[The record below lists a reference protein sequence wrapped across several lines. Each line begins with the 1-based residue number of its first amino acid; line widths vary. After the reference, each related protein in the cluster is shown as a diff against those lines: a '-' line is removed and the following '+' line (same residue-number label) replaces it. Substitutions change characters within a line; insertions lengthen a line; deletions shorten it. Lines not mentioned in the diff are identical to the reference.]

1 MTFKPTRIALALA
14 ALSLPFAAV
23 TASANQSLVS
33 PGYSATIGGV
43 SNRSS
48 IHSSAHNPASNSILL
63 KEDENLRFGYLS
75 NLGFYFELG
84 ETDDLDVVIDNL
96 VDDMDA
102 VDTLNLAASKQR
114 LAQRYPSVITT
125 GKNDSEIEA
134 LYLEAISKDVN
145 NNVLT
150 DLENG
155 GQIRGG
161 FQIQAPLTPF
171 LIRNEKA
178 RGTFSVNAAASMQF
192 KGGFLGGPFG
202 VETTFK
208 TAGGQSLGAI
218 NLQLDKVAAVA
229 PDLEAIVD
237 DNTKTDAQKVTAIET
252 LLKDKDLYAGNEA
265 TIEALKKEYGVTG
278 ASANPAS
285 STLQSENKFTTNSGL
300 DVRAAT
306 LMHLSLGYGTNL
318 ADWTDVVL
326 PKGEL
331 ELGARLNLYQAE
343 MARNYVSI
351 QAEYNSTDDES
362 TSDKLTDDF
371 TDNTANTTAIG
382 LDVGV
387 LWHDANYQAGLTIY
401 NLNEPSFDYPD
412 LSQYLTGETLTALRG
427 LETAGKTKVADSVSM
442 TRHAVLEGAY
452 YSDNRNW
459 VVQGYYTLGTAT
471 NLVGDESQDMGISA
485 GYFSQNVLIPA
496 FRVGYNKNL
505 TGTELS
511 TVNAGTTLFGIVNLD
526 VAMGLETSSFDGT
539 DAPRYVGF
547 NLGFEEKF

>member
-63 KEDENLRFGYLS
+63 KEGEKMRFGYLS
-75 NLGFYFELG
+75 NLGGYIELG
-84 ETDDLDVVIDNL
+84 EVDDLDVVIDDL

-102 VDTLNLAASKQR
+102 VDDLSNFTNRQR
-114 LAQRYPSVITT
+114 LQERYPDVDTT
-125 GKNDSEIEA
+125 QTDSQLEA
-134 LYLEAISKDVN
+134 AYLEAISSEVN
-145 NNVLT
+145 NNLLV
-150 DLENG
+150 DLEKG

-161 FQIQAPLTPF
+161 FQMQAPLTPF
-171 LIRNEKA
+171 LIRNDKA

-192 KGGFLGGPFG
+192 KGGFVGGPFG
-202 VETTFK
+202 VKTTFVS
-208 TAGGQSLGAI
+208 GGETLGAI
-218 NLQLDKVAAVA
+218 NLDLSKVAGIVT
-229 PDLEAIVD
+229 DLEDIMVSD
-237 DNTKTDAQKVTAIET
+237 DSEAEKVTAIEK
-252 LLKDKDLYAGNEA
+252 LLNDEGLLEGNEETIA
-265 TIEALKKEYGVTG
+265 TLKEKYNVNG
-278 ASANPAS
+278 ASVSPAAT
-285 STLQSENKFTTNSGL
+285 TLESESELTTNSGL

-318 ADWTDVVL
+318 SDWADVAL
-326 PKGEL
+326 PRGEL

-343 MARNYVSI
+343 LARNYVSM
-351 QAEYNSTDDES
+351 QAEMNSDEDDS

-371 TDNTANTTAIG
+371 TDNTKTTTAVG

-387 LWHDANYQAGLTIY
+387 LWHDENFQAGLTIY

-412 LSQYLTGETLTALRG
+412 LSDYLEGETLTALEG
-427 LETAGKTKVADSVSM
+427 LQTAGKTKVADSVSM

-459 VVQGYYTLGTAT
+459 VIQGYYTLGTAT

-496 FRVGYNKNL
+496 FRAGYNKNL

-511 TVNAGTTLFGIVNLD
+511 TVNLGTTLFGIVNLD
-526 VAMGLETSSFDGT
+526 MAMGLENSSFDGT
-539 DAPRYVGF
+539 EIPRYFGF